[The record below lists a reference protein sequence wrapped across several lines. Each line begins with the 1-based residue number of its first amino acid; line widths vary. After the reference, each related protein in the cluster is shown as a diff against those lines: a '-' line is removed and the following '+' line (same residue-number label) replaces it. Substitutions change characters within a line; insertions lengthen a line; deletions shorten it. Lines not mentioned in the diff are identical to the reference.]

1 MDTSANAL
9 IEELNA
15 ILADFKFKMIEDYE
29 GTHNNYIPADEIEE
43 KVDNLAKEINGL
55 FDSSYQ

>member
-15 ILADFKFKMIEDYE
+15 ILADFKFNMIEAYE
-29 GTHNNYIPADEIEE
+29 GSHNNYIPADEIEE
-43 KVDNLAKEINGL
+43 KVDNLTKEINGL